1 MKQFI
6 ICLLFAGLGLGVQA
20 QSLESIHKMIDKGKH
35 QEAKDAIDKAMQG
48 GKYDKDPEYWYYK
61 GRIYNNLSYDTSL
74 ALDTRSKL
82 KMDAFAAFQTNQ
94 QLDPKELR
102 LKIENHQSFL
112 DLYYGMSGLGA
123 EYFKKKQFDQ
133 SAESF
138 KKALDLYQ
146 FIFGK
151 GYKYKDVVISSIDT
165 ATVLNVG
172 IAATQ
177 AKNES
182 LAAEYFQKLV
192 DANIGAKEYEVA
204 YEALA
209 DYYYKN
215 KQTDALNNIIEKAG
229 KFYPSNA
236 YIADMKLRQIS
247 ESGDMS
253 KLFDNYEQMIKND
266 PNNFAIMY
274 NYAIEMYNHL
284 YVGDNKPKDP
294 EPVRTR
300 LTDVLKTAIPLDK
313 EINATSLMAN
323 HLFNSSIDFYIAH
336 DNIDGRKPEDIQK
349 RKDLM
354 AKAASY
360 QNDCLPYAE
369 KVLAYYDAMPELK
382 ASQKAARVN
391 ILTTLSEIYNTKGNK
406 AKAEEYEKLKLK
418 NL

>member
-1 MKQFI
+1 MKHFI

-48 GKYDKDPEYWYYK
+48 GKHDKDPEYWYYK
-61 GRIYNNLSYDTSL
+61 GRIYNNLSYDTTL
-74 ALDTRSKL
+74 TPENRSTL
-82 KMDAFAAFQTNQ
+82 KMGAFSAFQTNQ

-102 LKIENHQSFL
+102 LKLENHQSFL
-112 DLYYGMSGLGA
+112 DLDHGMSGLGA
-123 EYFKKKQFDQ
+123 EFFKRKQFDQ

-138 KKALDLYQ
+138 IKALDLHKFMYD
-146 FIFGK
+146 K
-151 GYKYKDVVISSIDT
+151 GYKYKDIILSSIDT

-177 AKNES
+177 AKNEK
-182 LAAEYFQKLV
+182 LAATYFQKLA
-192 DANIGAKEYEVA
+192 DANISAKEYEVA
-204 YEALA
+204 YESLA

-215 KQTDALNNIIEKAG
+215 KEMDALNSIIEKAG
-229 KFYPSNA
+229 KFYPGNA

-253 KLFDNYEQMIKND
+253 KLFENYEQMLKND
-266 PNNFAIMY
+266 PGSFAIRY

-294 EPVRTR
+294 EPIRTR
-300 LTDVLKTAIPLDK
+300 LTEVLKEAILLDK
-313 EINATSLMAN
+313 EINATTLMAN
-323 HLFNSSIDFYIAH
+323 HLFNSSIDFFIAH

-349 RKDLM
+349 RKELT

-360 QNDCLPYAE
+360 QTECLPYAE
-369 KVLAYYDAMPELK
+369 KVLAYYDALPELK
-382 ASQKAARVN
+382 ASQKGARVN
-391 ILTTLSEIYNTKGNK
+391 ILTTLSEIHNTKGNK
-406 AKAEEYEKLKLK
+406 AKAEEYEKMKLK

>member
-1 MKQFI
+1 MKQFV
-6 ICLLFAGLGLGVQA
+6 ICLLFAGFGLGVQA

-35 QEAKDAIDKAMQG
+35 QEAKAAIDKVMQG

-61 GRIYNNLSYDTSL
+61 GRIYNNLSYDTTL
-74 ALDTRSKL
+74 ALDNRSGL
-82 KMDAFAAFQTNQ
+82 KMDAFAAFKTNQ

-102 LKIENHQSFL
+102 LKLENHQSFL

-123 EYFKKKQFDQ
+123 EYFKKKQYNQ

-138 KKALDLYQ
+138 KKAIEIYDFMY
-146 FIFGK
+146 GK
-151 GYKYKDVVISSIDT
+151 GYKFKDVTLSTIDT

-177 AKNES
+177 AKDEAM
-182 LAAEYFQKLV
+182 AAEYFQKLA
-192 DANIGAKEYEVA
+192 DANINAKEFVVA
-204 YEALA
+204 YESLA
-209 DYYYKN
+209 DYYYRT
-215 KQTDALNNIIEKAG
+215 KQMDKFNSIVDKAT
-229 KFYPSNA
+229 KFFPSNA

-294 EPVRTR
+294 EPIRTR
-300 LTDVLKTAIPLDK
+300 LTEVLKTAIPLDK

-323 HLFNSSIDFYIAH
+323 HLFNSSIDFYVAH
-336 DNIDGRKPEDIQK
+336 DNIDGRKPEDLQK

-354 AKAASY
+354 AKAAAY

-369 KVLAYYDAMPELK
+369 KVLAYYDAIPEMK

-391 ILTTLSEIYNTKGNK
+391 ILTTLSEIHNTKGNK
-406 AKAEEYEKLKLK
+406 AKAAEYEKLKLK